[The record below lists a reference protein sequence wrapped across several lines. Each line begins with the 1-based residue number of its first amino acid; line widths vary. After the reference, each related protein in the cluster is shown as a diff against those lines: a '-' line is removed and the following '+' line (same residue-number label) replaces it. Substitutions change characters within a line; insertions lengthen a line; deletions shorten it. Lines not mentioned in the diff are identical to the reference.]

1 MTTPNALLLDTSI
14 LMAYIRFGPLGQY
27 IDAVYDLYT
36 VQPQPTI
43 SVVTEGEIRALAL
56 KLNWGQAKVTDMER
70 LLAVLTVIPLPFG
83 GVLDAY
89 ARIDTHCERNGLALG
104 KNDLWIAATAH
115 VTGATLLTSDAD
127 FDPLDGVFLQRLWV
141 DPSSRL

>member
-1 MTTPNALLLDTSI
+1 
-14 LMAYIRFGPLGQY
+14 MAYVRFGPLGQY
-27 IDAVYDLYT
+27 IDSVYGLYT
-36 VQPQPTI
+36 VQPPPII

-56 KLNWGQAKVTDMER
+56 KLGRGRAGVTDRER
-70 LLAVLTVIPLPFG
+70 RLAALTVIPLPFG

-89 ARIDTHCERNGLALG
+89 ARIDAHGQRNGLALG
-104 KNDLWIAATAH
+104 KTARWIAATAH

-127 FDPLDGVFLQRLWV
+127 FDITDGVFLRRLWV